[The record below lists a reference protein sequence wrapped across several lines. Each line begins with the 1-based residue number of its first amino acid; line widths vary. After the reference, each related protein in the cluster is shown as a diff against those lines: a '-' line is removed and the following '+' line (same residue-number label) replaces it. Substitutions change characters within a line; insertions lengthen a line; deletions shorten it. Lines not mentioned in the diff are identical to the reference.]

1 MVLTNTRKIRANITS
16 RLAWSERLAAGQQR
30 AGRPGETP
38 ELRRKALIQALLA
51 GAACVIAGIVGFG
64 IWASWDSHE
73 LTWQHAIRS
82 SENIVGTLEHDIRRN
97 IESYDLSLQAV
108 VEGLAQEEI
117 YSLTPKLQN
126 LVLFDRAAT
135 AQFLGS
141 IMVLDE
147 KGNLIIDSASLVP
160 RQESFA
166 DREYF
171 KVHVARRDLG
181 LYVSHP
187 FFSRVDQQWEI
198 GLSRRLEN
206 RDGSFRGVVVG
217 TMQLAFFR
225 QLFQSLDVGAD
236 GSLSLI
242 TDDMMLVAHQ
252 PWDESLIGRSLAD
265 AELFHRY
272 PKEKAGWFEFAAN
285 RDGISRL
292 FVYQQI
298 GDLPLVLSLG
308 TSTDQIF
315 AEWRQKTL
323 IMSIAVTALTL
334 VAGLFAA
341 LSFSELRRRAR
352 AEAVAHE
359 SEGNY
364 RLLADY
370 STDIIVR
377 AGFDGVREYVSPASR
392 HILGYEPEELIGT
405 RSSDFIHPDDRADAL
420 SLRRRL
426 QTGTAQ
432 VTATYRARRKDGHYV
447 WVESSR
453 QLYSDPLTGT
463 SKIIGVVRDI
473 SERKQFEMELQAA
486 KLLAEDAN
494 EAKSRFLAD
503 MSHELRT
510 PLNAVIGF
518 SDLISRATLGPLGN
532 PGYQEY
538 AEEIRKGGEHL
549 LELINEVLD
558 HAKASSGR
566 LELQE
571 DLVDPR
577 MVMDFAVR
585 MLKHR
590 AEQGSIALKSS
601 FDANVYALR
610 ADEKRLKQILINLIG
625 NAIKFTPPGGTVQI
639 AATLNAAGDLV
650 MSVKDTGVGIPDEE
664 QARVFEPYT
673 QSRRAPFGD
682 QAGTGLGLPLTKR
695 LVELHQGTLSLRST
709 VGVGTIVTI
718 TLPVARVLAEL
729 PQRNLVG

>member
-1 MVLTNTRKIRANITS
+1 LPA
-16 RLAWSERLAAGQQR
+16 EQQR
-30 AGRPGETP
+30 VGEAP
-38 ELRRKALIQALLA
+38 EVRRKLLIQALLIGA
-51 GAACVIAGIVGFG
+51 GFVIAGIIGFG
-64 IWASWDSHE
+64 IWSSLDSRE
-73 LTWQHAIRS
+73 LIWQHAIRS
-82 SENIVGTLEHDIRRN
+82 SENIIGTLEHDIRRN

-117 YSLTPKLQN
+117 SSLTPKMQN

-135 AQFLGS
+135 AQYLGS
-141 IMVLDE
+141 ILVLDE
-147 KGNLIIDSASLVP
+147 KGNLVIDSASLVP
-160 RQESFA
+160 RGGNFG

-171 KVHVARRDLG
+171 QAHTAKKDLG
-181 LYVSHP
+181 LFISHP
-187 FFSRVDQQWEI
+187 FYSRLDQQWEL
-198 GLSRRLEN
+198 GLSRRLE
-206 RDGSFRGVVVG
+206 RKDGSFAGVVVG

-225 QLFQSLDVGAD
+225 QLFQGVDLGPD
-236 GSLSLI
+236 GSLTLA
-242 TDDMMLVAHQ
+242 TDDMTLVAHL
-252 PWDESLIGRSLAD
+252 PYDESLIGRNLSD
-265 AELFHRY
+265 AELYRRY
-272 PKEKAGWFEFAAN
+272 PKERAGWFEFTAN
-285 RDGISRL
+285 RDRINRL
-292 FVYQQI
+292 FVYEQI

-308 TSTDQIF
+308 SSTDQIF
-315 AEWRQKTL
+315 AEWRQKTIL
-323 IMSIAVTALTL
+323 VGIAVIGLTL
-334 VAGLFAA
+334 LAGLFAA
-341 LSFSELRRRAR
+341 LSLSELRRRAR
-352 AEAVAHE
+352 AEAAVRT

-364 RLLADY
+364 RLLADH
-370 STDIIVR
+370 SIDMIVR
-377 AGFDGVREYVSPASR
+377 AGLDGVRHYVSPACR
-392 HILGYEPEELIGT
+392 RLLGYEPKELVGT

-426 QTGTAQ
+426 DSGDRQ
-432 VTATYRARRKDGHYV
+432 VTTTYRVRRKDGHYI

-453 QLYSDPLTGT
+453 RVFVDPVDGEA
-463 SKIIGVVRDI
+463 KIIGLVRDI
-473 SERKQFEMELQAA
+473 TERKQFELELQAA

-577 MVMDFAVR
+577 VVMDFAVR

-590 AEQGSIALKSS
+590 AEQGSITLKSS
-601 FDANVYALR
+601 FDATLYAVR

-625 NAIKFTPPGGTVQI
+625 NAIKFTPPGGQVMV
-639 AATLNAAGDLV
+639 AATLGRGGELV
-650 MSVKDTGVGIPDEE
+650 MSVHDTGVGIPEDE

-682 QAGTGLGLPLTKR
+682 QSGTGLGLPLTKR
-695 LVELHQGTLSLRST
+695 LVELHQGTLLVRST

-718 TLPVARVLAEL
+718 TLPAARVIAEL
-729 PQRNLVG
+729 PLRQTAARGLAE